1 MKYDRYIKILLFC
14 FFCLISLCQL
24 NAQPIRTIVVVNGSN
39 SPITSL
45 SQTEFRRLY
54 LGVPVR
60 VGNQRVKPLINYSD
74 ADIEKLFLQKI
85 IFMSKKK
92 YEQKI
97 LSNVYRFGEMRPDKY
112 SDVDL
117 LINELKRS
125 PDTVTYLWQDQV
137 DKYEGIK
144 SIGIL
149 WTGQTE

>member
-1 MKYDRYIKILLFC
+1 MLYE
-14 FFCLISLCQL
+14 
-24 NAQPIRTIVVVNGSN
+24 V
-39 SPITSL
+39 IT
-45 SQTEFRRLY
+45 LY